1 MMEGPACALPDAADD
16 VDGAEGLG
24 DGHKVDAGVQQPV
37 QRAGDRQQD
46 TDHTAEDDDR
56 DEVGHIQHQLDLL
69 FDLFAL
75 DAVEQE
81 SQDDGDGE
89 APQQAVDAQ
98 LQGIDPD
105 TAGKSGED
113 IKRWKCSSP
122 THSLPRMPWKGL

>member
-1 MMEGPACALPDAADD
+1 GRVHDAGPACALPDAADD

-56 DEVGHIQHQLDLL
+56 DEVAHIQHQLDLL
-69 FDLFAL
+69 FDFFAL

-81 SQDDGDGE
+81 SQNDGDGE
-89 APQQAVDAQ
+89 APQQVVDAQ
-98 LQGIDPD
+98 LEGVDKV
-105 TAGKSGED
+105 A
-113 IKRWKCSSP
+113 
-122 THSLPRMPWKGL
+122 